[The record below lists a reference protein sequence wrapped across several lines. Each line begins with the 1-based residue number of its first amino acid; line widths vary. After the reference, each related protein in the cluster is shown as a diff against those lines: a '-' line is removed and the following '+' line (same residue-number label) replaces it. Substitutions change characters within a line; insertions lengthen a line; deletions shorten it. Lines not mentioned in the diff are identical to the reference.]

1 MTNGR
6 KFKAVSRGRLTETKW
21 MQMFTSEQQSDFGL
35 VALTNQMAG
44 VLTPLTTNGHVGG
57 FIGWVS
63 QPNMVPDLYHC
74 LG

>member
-1 MTNGR
+1 
-6 KFKAVSRGRLTETKW
+6 

-63 QPNMVPDLYHC
+63 QSNMVPDLYHC